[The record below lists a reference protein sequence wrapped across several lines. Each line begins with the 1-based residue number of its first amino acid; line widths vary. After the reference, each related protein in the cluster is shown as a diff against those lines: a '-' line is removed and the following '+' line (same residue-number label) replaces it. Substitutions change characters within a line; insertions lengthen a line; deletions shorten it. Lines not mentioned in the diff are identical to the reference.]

1 MDWYEGS
8 IGEAIQCA
16 KMSNSV
22 FVVVIYGADVEDEIS
37 LKFLEVLNEAD
48 ISSKLKKANAVCI
61 KIQNG
66 TESCTQ
72 FSQIYPV
79 ILVPSIYFIDSQSGT
94 NIETTGGSAEKDKL
108 LQSIEKALKDQ
119 PINTAAAVADSIASP
134 RNERVEQARQVLQ
147 SEVVQEASEEDKP
160 STPTTTMSLEERVER
175 AKRLLAD
182 KQAQKTK
189 EETDKSKDQES
200 ERREM
205 GKNVAVN
212 KKKNEDAEFRKA
224 AEERQKDKEESRLAL
239 IKIKEQIAQDRAE
252 RSDKF
257 NKEKLEREEKRKDQ
271 EMQKLAEEAKKAEQ
285 VAIERSSVARIQ
297 FKLPN
302 GVSQIHRFDPA
313 DTIGDLYNYVIDELT
328 TPYGS
333 NVSLSTTFPSR
344 NLDDVERT
352 SSLRENG
359 LVPSTTILILP
370 KNRGTM
376 SSSSGNGGIFD
387 YIWLLLTPLTA
398 LWAMLSSFMSGNTE
412 TQGASGNQN
421 TSRLLDTSNPSS
433 SQSSSAGPSTSS
445 NVRKR
450 KAPSGV
456 SGVRTEGNIT
466 RLRSDD
472 SDDEQNTYNGNSTQ
486 QM

>member
-1 MDWYEGS
+1 M
-8 IGEAIQCA
+8 GETE
-16 KMSNSV
+16 K
-22 FVVVIYGADVEDEIS
+22 
-37 LKFLEVLNEAD
+37 
-48 ISSKLKKANAVCI
+48 SK
-61 KIQNG
+61 
-66 TESCTQ
+66 S
-72 FSQIYPV
+72 
-79 ILVPSIYFIDSQSGT
+79 
-94 NIETTGGSAEKDKL
+94 
-108 LQSIEKALKDQ
+108 
-119 PINTAAAVADSIASP
+119 
-134 RNERVEQARQVLQ
+134 
-147 SEVVQEASEEDKP
+147 QEA
-160 STPTTTMSLEERVER
+160 
-175 AKRLLAD
+175 
-182 KQAQKTK
+182 
-189 EETDKSKDQES
+189 

-205 GKNVAVN
+205 GKQVAAN
-212 KKKNEDAEFRKA
+212 KKKNEEAEFRKA

-302 GVSQIHRFDPA
+302 GVSQIHRFDPEN
-313 DTIGDLYNYVIDELT
+313 TIDDLYNYVINELT

-398 LWAMLSSFMSGNTE
+398 LWALLSSFMSGNTE
-412 TQGASGNQN
+412 TQGPSGNQN

-450 KAPSGV
+450 KAPSGA